1 MDDFRLSESDKASG
15 LWLRLR
21 SHLEDRLG
29 TARLRNDDATL
40 DPSATA
46 AIRGEIKTLKVLI
59 RLDADRQ
66 VID

>member
-29 TARLRNDDATL
+29 TARLRNDATL